1 MENSTLPTAVV
12 AALTDLDSLRDRLT
26 DLLNLLG
33 ELGGWHA
40 AGQRSPFENRMIGQ
54 LYQCL
59 RHGRRF
65 DEDVALPP
73 ASVLVVAGWPA
84 CGVGGWTTHGAKR

>member
-33 ELGGWHA
+33 GWHA
-40 AGQRSPFENRMIGQ
+40 AGQRNPFENRMIGQ